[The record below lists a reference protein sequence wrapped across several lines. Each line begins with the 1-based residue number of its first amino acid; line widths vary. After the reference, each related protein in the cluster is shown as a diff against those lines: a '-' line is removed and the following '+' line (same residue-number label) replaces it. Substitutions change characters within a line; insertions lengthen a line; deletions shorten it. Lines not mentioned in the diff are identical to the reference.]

1 MLPSGILE
9 HEPLAPYTTLGI
21 GGPARFWCEARA
33 EHDLLAAL
41 DFAAARKL
49 DVFILGGGSNL
60 LVSDRGF
67 GGLVIR
73 VALAGVRFEDGT
85 VTAAA
90 GEDWDA
96 LVASC
101 VERNWAGIE
110 CLSGIPGT
118 VGGTPIQNVGAYGQE
133 ASETI
138 ESVRVLDRTT
148 SRITRLSNRECG
160 FSYRSS
166 LFNSSAPGRY
176 VVLEVRYV
184 LRVGGE
190 PRLDYAD
197 VKRALAARSH
207 SEREAPSLAEVR
219 AAVRAIRASK
229 SMLIVPGDPDARS
242 AGSFFKN
249 PIVPDAEY
257 ARIDETARR
266 AGLLAPGE
274 SVPRYP
280 APAGSVKLPAAWLIE
295 RSGFSK
301 GYARGAAGIST
312 RHTLAL
318 VNRGGATAAEMVGLA
333 RAVRDGVRARFAIV
347 LRPEPVFVGFDE
359 AF

>member
-1 MLPSGILE
+1 MLPAGILE
-9 HEPLAPYTTLGI
+9 DQPLAPYTTLGI
-21 GGPARFWCEARA
+21 GGPARFWCDARA
-33 EHDLLAAL
+33 EEDVPAAL
-41 DFAAARKL
+41 EFAAARRL
-49 DVFILGGGSNL
+49 GVFVLGGGSNL

-67 GGLVIR
+67 PGLVIR
-73 VALAGVRFEDGT
+73 IALAGHRFEEGI

-101 VERNWAGIE
+101 VERNWAGLE

-148 SRITRLSNRECG
+148 GGSATLSNRECG
-160 FSYRSS
+160 FSYRSR
-166 LFNSSAPGRY
+166 LFNSSAPERY
-176 VVLEVRYV
+176 VVLGVRYR
-184 LRVGGE
+184 LRPGGE
-190 PRLDYAD
+190 PRIEYPD
-197 VKRALAARSH
+197 VKRALAAHGAR
-207 SEREAPSLAEVR
+207 PSLAEVR
-219 AAVRAIRASK
+219 AAVLSIRASK

-249 PIVPDAEY
+249 PVVPESEHLRVTEA
-257 ARIDETARR
+257 ARG
-266 AGLLAPGE
+266 AGVLAPGE

-280 APAGSVKLPAAWLIE
+280 APRGAVKLPAAWLIE

-318 VNRGGATAAEMVGLA
+318 VNRGGASAAEIVALA
-333 RAVRDGVRARFAIV
+333 REVRDGVRARFGIV